1 MKRLMLFMLLI
12 AIAVSMA
19 AKPAAEGGTAEEGT
33 ASKRDSLRIA
43 VQEFCPVSGKELP
56 SDRSLPKWTDTTTK
70 EELFVCCEKC
80 VTGTPD
86 SKHLEKIRE
95 RQATA
100 QRECLVMENEV
111 SAESKSQI
119 IGGYRIFVCCPPC
132 FKKVEKAQDKY
143 FSKLDSLHEQ
153 FLKKE

>member
-1 MKRLMLFMLLI
+1 MKRFMICMLLSAT
-12 AIAVSMA
+12 AISMA
-19 AKPAAEGGTAEEGT
+19 AKPTDEEET

-43 VQEFCPVSGKELP
+43 VQKFCPVSGRELP
-56 SDRSLPKWTDTTTK
+56 KDQSLPKWTDTTTK
-70 EELFVCCEKC
+70 EQLFVCCDKC

-86 SKHLEKIRE
+86 SKYLEKIRE
-95 RQATA
+95 RQASA

-111 SAESKSQI
+111 SSESKSQI

>member
-1 MKRLMLFMLLI
+1 MKRLMLCMLLC
-12 AIAVSMA
+12 AVAVSMA
-19 AKPAAEGGTAEEGT
+19 AKPTDEEGT

-43 VQEFCPVSGKELP
+43 VQKFCPVSGRELP
-56 SDRSLPKWTDTTTK
+56 KDQSLPTWTDTTTK
-70 EELFVCCEKC
+70 EQLFVCCDKC

-86 SKHLEKIRE
+86 PKHLEKIRE
-95 RQATA
+95 RQALA

-111 SAESKSQI
+111 SSDSKSQI

-143 FSKLDSLHEQ
+143 FSKLDALHEQ